1 MRLNLAA
8 AAMGLIG
15 ASLSAHAQ
23 SAPARHGWTAAVGAG
38 SGSASIYC
46 FNCTVPTASSV
57 SGFARLGY
65 AVLPNLVLD
74 AQARRWAKSNDAT
87 DDDYNFFL
95 LGAQVYP
102 RRAKRFHFEV
112 GLGYADASFK
122 SPGSPDTL
130 QLQTAAVSGGI
141 GYDLPI
147 SRTLFL
153 TPFFNAIATST
164 ESPKYNHVVIT
175 SDHPVMRVTVLQ
187 LGAAIGWQRI
197 ARRRYIPAGERGR

>member
-1 MRLNLAA
+1 MRLHLAA
-8 AAMGLIG
+8 IVVGLTGLSLAAN
-15 ASLSAHAQ
+15 AQ
-23 SAPARHGWTAAVGAG
+23 PTLPRHGWTAAIGAG

-46 FNCTVPTASSV
+46 FNCSVPAASSV

-74 AQARRWAKSNDAT
+74 AQARRWAKSTDAA

-102 RRAKRFHFEV
+102 RRAKHFHFEV

-130 QLQTAAVSGGI
+130 QLQTAVVSGGI

-187 LGAAIGWQRI
+187 VGAAIGWQRL
-197 ARRRYIPAGERGR
+197 ARRRYVPAGERGR